1 MVWNKAVS
9 QRIKKFGFQ
18 VLVGDMVLM
27 PEENKA
33 EDDGQTVEIPKA
45 DENASKRELKEARI
59 VKITEENL
67 DQFTIADVVMPIP
80 GCKVSYPDHDE
91 LKKIYIELLQADG
104 LEDGF
109 ESLKHSNEFYS
120 LPGDYR
126 SILVTPSDVSWKF
139 TCYDDPNKDILV
151 SDMAL
156 LEGQLPVFTDV
167 GKYMAVIVEL
177 TLPSS
182 TYATMALRE
191 AMKIDMNKGSQ
202 AKLTEIMNE
211 SILAQKRKIE
221 NENGNGDVESGEA
234 KKAKIVQDD
243 E

>member
-1 MVWNKAVS
+1 M
-9 QRIKKFGFQ
+9 
-18 VLVGDMVLM
+18 L
-27 PEENKA
+27 EENKA
-33 EDDGQTVEIPKA
+33 EEDGQTVEIPTT
-45 DENASKRELKEARI
+45 DENATKRELKEARI

-80 GCKVSYPDHDE
+80 GYKVSYPDHEE

-156 LEGQLPVFTDV
+156 LEGKKPTDDSET
-167 GKYMAVIVEL
+167 GNHMAAIVNL
-177 TLPSS
+177 TLVSS

-202 AKLTEIMNE
+202 AKLTEKMNE
-211 SILAQKRKIE
+211 SLQAL
-221 NENGNGDVESGEA
+221 
-234 KKAKIVQDD
+234 
-243 E
+243 